1 MAYTD
6 SRSKDSRRYI
16 KGKQGKTDDIKRA
29 LIHRA
34 RLRKNYFKLLENEGE
49 DVPAKPTYER
59 DGGRSYT
66 KEYSTEERKEK
77 EEKNDGSLDEPPR
90 KPLTFQERMEIKKE
104 RKQRQRQEKLEKTR
118 LNLKTMKEK
127 EHQRKKNTES
137 LKDSRTRKGQPLMG
151 PRINNLLDKIKK
163 GL

>member
-29 LIHRA
+29 LTHRA
-34 RLRKNYFKLLENEGE
+34 RLRKNYFRLLENEGE

-59 DGGRSYT
+59 NGRRTYE
-66 KEYSTEERKEK
+66 KRYSFEENKEK
-77 EEKNDGSLDEPPR
+77 EHKTDDSLGEPTR
-90 KPLTFQERMEIKKE
+90 KPLTFQERMDIKKE

-127 EHQRKKNTES
+127 EYQRKKSTEN

-163 GL
+163 DL